1 LTQQSL
7 KRSITWVQ
15 GTALTIGA
23 VLGCGIL
30 ILPSIT
36 ANSAGPASILSWVIM
51 SILAFPIVATLARL
65 AKMIPSA
72 GGITAYVQ
80 MAFNANTSAILGWIM
95 LGSIPIGVPIIALT
109 GAHYIGYVFP
119 ISNLSVIGIA
129 ALILITSLLL
139 HIKGIELS
147 SKVSVFVICIISL
160 LIVVA
165 VIVSIPYVK
174 LSSFTPFVPN
184 GWSSVGASS
193 VIIFFSF
200 VGWEMITPLAEEF
213 KRPAK
218 DISISLF
225 LGAICISIMYI
236 AISFV
241 TIGTHSYGD
250 KDQIASLS
258 ILISK
263 GLGPIGTYITTIL
276 AIFISFSAV
285 HANIAGFSR
294 MIYAQAREGHF
305 PSFFAKLHSQF
316 QTPTRVLLVLG
327 GIFSCILIFYGMAR
341 PNLEML
347 LKGPSVIFITSYI
360 FTMLAALKLLKVR
373 DIGWWMAFLSLI
385 ICIIVYSFS
394 GWAIFYP
401 VILSIIGW
409 IYIVMNKKYSTIT
422 NHQVNTSNEN

>member
-1 LTQQSL
+1 MTQQSL

-174 LSSFTPFVPN
+174 LS
-184 GWSSVGASS
+184 
-193 VIIFFSF
+193 SF

-401 VILSIIGW
+401 VILSVIGW

-422 NHQVNTSNEN
+422 NHSINTSNEN

>member
-1 LTQQSL
+1 
-7 KRSITWVQ
+7 
-15 GTALTIGA
+15 
-23 VLGCGIL
+23 
-30 ILPSIT
+30 
-36 ANSAGPASILSWVIM
+36 M
-51 SILAFPIVATLARL
+51 
-65 AKMIPSA
+65 
-72 GGITAYVQ
+72 
-80 MAFNANTSAILGWIM
+80 
-95 LGSIPIGVPIIALT
+95 
-109 GAHYIGYVFP
+109 
-119 ISNLSVIGIA
+119 
-129 ALILITSLLL
+129 
-139 HIKGIELS
+139 
-147 SKVSVFVICIISL
+147 FVICIISL

-263 GLGPIGTYITTIL
+263 GLGPIGTL

-285 HANIAGFSR
+285 HADIAVFSR

-305 PSFFAKLHSQF
+305 PS
-316 QTPTRVLLVLG
+316 LL
-327 GIFSCILIFYGMAR
+327 
-341 PNLEML
+341 
-347 LKGPSVIFITSYI
+347 SYI
-360 FTMLAALKLLKVR
+360 LNLKLQL
-373 DIGWWMAFLSLI
+373 G
-385 ICIIVYSFS
+385 Y
-394 GWAIFYP
+394 Y
-401 VILSIIGW
+401 
-409 IYIVMNKKYSTIT
+409 
-422 NHQVNTSNEN
+422 

>member
-1 LTQQSL
+1 MTNNENYS
-7 KRSITWVQ
+7 
-15 GTALTIGA
+15 
-23 VLGCGIL
+23 GIL
-30 ILPSIT
+30 PHNAESYWTSSIDLPKHPSLENDMQVDI
-36 ANSAGPASILSWVIM
+36 I
-51 SILAFPIVATLARL
+51 IVG
-65 AKMIPSA
+65 
-72 GGITAYVQ
+72 GGITGI
-80 MAFNANTSAILGWIM
+80 TSA
-95 LGSIPIGVPIIALT
+95 
-109 GAHYIGYVFP
+109 Y
-119 ISNLSVIGIA
+119 
-129 ALILITSLLL
+129 LLVNEGL
-139 HIKGIELS
+139 K
-147 SKVSVFVICIISL
+147 
-160 LIVVA
+160 VA

-225 LGAICISIMYI
+225 LGAIFISIMYI

-285 HANIAGFSR
+285 HANIAVFSR

-394 GWAIFYP
+394 G
-401 VILSIIGW
+401 
-409 IYIVMNKKYSTIT
+409 
-422 NHQVNTSNEN
+422 